1 MPSVA
6 AAVPRATNEKAEIA
20 FMSVESEKDLA
31 ALRRVGRVTRLTLER
46 MRASVRPGITTA
58 ELDDIGRSVMEEHG
72 ARSAPRLF
80 YRFPGWT
87 CISINDQVVHG
98 VPGSRV
104 IREGD
109 LVTLDATPELD
120 GYVADAAITV
130 AVPPVSPLAR
140 ALCECAEAA
149 FYKAAALA
157 RPGAPLSLLGGA
169 VEREVKRRGF
179 RVLRELS
186 GHGTGRRIHEPPSV
200 LNYHDARVR
209 TRLTDGLVIALEPLI
224 AATTSRTRALPDGWT
239 VSSEDGSLT
248 AHFEHTLVVRRGE
261 PLLLTAA

>member
-1 MPSVA
+1 VS
-6 AAVPRATNEKAEIA
+6 ID
-20 FMSVESEKDLA
+20 SEKDLK
-31 ALRRVGRVTRLTLER
+31 ALQRVGRVTRLTLER
-46 MRASVRPGITTA
+46 MRQAVRPGITTG
-58 ELDDIGRSVMEEHG
+58 ELDDIGQSVMREHG

-87 CISINDQVVHG
+87 CISVNEQVVHG
-98 VPGSRV
+98 IPGRRV
-104 IREGD
+104 LREGD
-109 LVTLDATPELD
+109 LVTLDVTPELD

-130 AVPPVSPLAR
+130 AVPPASPLALS
-140 ALCECAEAA
+140 LCECAEAA

-157 RPGAPLSLLGGA
+157 RVGAPLSLVGGA
-169 VEREVKRRGF
+169 VEREVRRRGF

-186 GHGTGRRIHEPPSV
+186 GHGVGRRIHEPPSV

-224 AATTSRTRALPDGWT
+224 AATTSRTRELPDGWT
-239 VSSEDGSLT
+239 VSSADGSLT
-248 AHFEHTLVVRRGE
+248 AHYEHTLVVRRGE